1 MPELMKFPRVAAF
14 HWIFPLGPLT
24 FWWSVN
30 SAQRPR
36 NSQCSHE
43 NMNEPARV
51 FQSSFLGEGVVSDLP
66 GVWKCEIMSELYSLV
81 DGSKNTDQSRLLKN
95 RKSLTWHYWHHSALT
110 GISDVPVNII
120 CQFGVMDGKELGS
133 VFKFKIPVVLGLVLL
148 EAVFRPT
155 CLPAH
160 VTVVGHSFY
169 VDLSRAGEWG
179 KRCHFKSNWELQCDL
194 LELR

>member
-110 GISDVPVNII
+110 GISDVPVKTI
-120 CQFGVMDGKELGS
+120 CQFGVMGGREFGYVSSRYLWYLALCCWRP
-133 VFKFKIPVVLGLVLL
+133 FLEPLVLPQMSQL
-148 EAVFRPT
+148 YETPSMWTWEDSTLKAI
-155 CLPAH
+155 
-160 VTVVGHSFY
+160 
-169 VDLSRAGEWG
+169 WG
-179 KRCHFKSNWELQCDL
+179 KL
-194 LELR
+194 